1 MQKTPE
7 FSSPLRGSGSKNNRS
22 HLNSTQNLDS
32 LGVTFL
38 NSPSKPPM
46 DVLQLLDLT
55 SPSKNT
61 RLQTRL
67 GLCCNSMVDAGFR
80 RSLLSKLTS
89 PVKGEAP
96 TLQKSIIDSPA
107 KGTQMT
113 EPHNK
118 LVQEHHM
125 QISANFVSPSKRKPT
140 VLTRPDSS
148 VSDEGQHHVGP
159 PSSLLRARNSIS
171 SPIKNTPIKNTSI
184 KNTPVKYT
192 PIKNTLVSASVEFDS
207 PAKNL
212 RFKAK
217 CSSSTSLLAKKSLSQ
232 STDSNYMSPI
242 KQRHMSF
249 TQPDFTSPA
258 KNTRLQLWRQSDP
271 KGARDEEVLFDI
283 DAKPLTNV
291 DIWRIASFERASPTF
306 GPCKR
311 HLPTD
316 SSSPVFKSMTVCT
329 NALQTM
335 SQVETAVVGKARK
348 RLHMSPDCR
357 I

>member
-1 MQKTPE
+1 M
-7 FSSPLRGSGSKNNRS
+7 SPLRGSGSKNNES

-38 NSPSKPPM
+38 SSPSKPSM
-46 DVLQLLDLT
+46 DILHLLDLT

-67 GLCCNSMVDAGFR
+67 GLCGNSTVEVGFR

-89 PVKGEAP
+89 PVKGETP
-96 TLQKSIIDSPA
+96 KLQKSVIDSSPA
-107 KGTQMT
+107 RSTQTT
-113 EPHNK
+113 ELHEK
-118 LVQEHHM
+118 MAQEHHT
-125 QISANFVSPSKRKPT
+125 QISADFVSSSKSKT
-140 VLTRPDSS
+140 AVLTRPDSS
-148 VSDEGQHHVGP
+148 VSDDGQRHVGP

-171 SPIKNTPIKNTSI
+171 SPVKNTSI
-184 KNTPVKYT
+184 CT
-192 PIKNTLVSASVEFDS
+192 SVEFDS

-217 CSSSTSLLAKKSLSQ
+217 CSSSSASLLTKKSLTQ
-232 STDSNYMSPI
+232 PTDGHYMSPI
-242 KQRHMSF
+242 KHGHIPF

-258 KNTRLQLWRQSDP
+258 KNTRLQLWRQGDH
-271 KGARDEEVLFDI
+271 KGTRDEVLFDF
-283 DAKPLTNV
+283 DLKLKSLTNA
-291 DIWRIASFERASPTF
+291 DIRSTASFERASPTF

-311 HLPTD
+311 HLPTG
-316 SSSPVFKSMTVCT
+316 SSSPVFKSRTVRT
-329 NALQTM
+329 DALQTM

-348 RLHMSPDCR
+348 RLHMSP